1 MLFPFR
7 RTSSSRRAR
16 LRDGTQVTLRPVR
29 PSDVGA
35 LRAFVQRLSPESR
48 YLRFHGTVTDLTD
61 EQWEYLVS
69 ADGWN
74 HVAVVAW
81 MGRNVV
87 GVGRYIRLEQAR
99 DTAEVAFAVAD
110 PVQKRGLG
118 SLLRD
123 ELVTAARRAG
133 IRAFRAEVMQE
144 NRGIRQLLRT
154 SSLRLVSDANDTIE
168 VRLNQEPGP
177 DSLVA

>member
-1 MLFPFR
+1 M
-7 RTSSSRRAR
+7 
-16 LRDGTQVTLRPVR
+16 R